1 MDVTPR
7 SAPHSAPRTGH
18 RTGHWTGRRTGHRAA
33 AANHVIAAGAAIAV
47 AAVLTVALAGCGA
60 GSTEPVWT
68 GVPSG
73 SSSAA
78 PGGPTSGSPGAGGTT
93 ASGPAASSGTPSP
106 GATSAQWKTYTDPA
120 KKVKFDLPAAWIV
133 QSTDPA
139 PGAAAGSLRLEVKKA
154 DGTFVA
160 ALATGLPVPAPSTCD
175 PAQAKAYSV
184 LNSLPVT
191 VPFADGPNVITPR
204 FVFRVIQGYKFFGTF
219 GLTGLATSAQDG
231 KACVLVNVVPGPAGI
246 GGYSFADTIAATP
259 PQTDAKVA
267 PLKSFDT
274 LAQAS
279 AYVRDSGDFAD
290 AQRMI
295 MSLAFTQN

>member
-1 MDVTPR
+1 MDVMPR
-7 SAPHSAPRTGH
+7 SAPSRAPRTGH
-18 RTGHWTGRRTGHRAA
+18 RTGHRVAHGSR
-33 AANHVIAAGAAIAV
+33 VLSAGSAV
-47 AAVLTVALAGCGA
+47 VLAAVLAATLAGCGA
-60 GSTEPVWT
+60 GSTAPVWT

-78 PGGPTSGSPGAGGTT
+78 PGGPTSGSPASGGTT
-93 ASGPAASSGTPSP
+93 ASGSAASSGSGTPSP

-133 QSTDPA
+133 QSTEPA

-184 LNSLPVT
+184 LNSLPVK
-191 VPFADGPNVITPR
+191 VPFADGPNVIAPR
-204 FVFRVIQGYKFFGTF
+204 FVFRVIQGYKFFGSF
-219 GLTGLATSAQDG
+219 GLTGLATAAQDG
-231 KACVLVNVVPGPAGI
+231 KACKLVNVVPGPAGI
-246 GGYSFADTIAATP
+246 GGYSFADTIEVTP
-259 PQTDAKVA
+259 PQADAKVA
-267 PLKSFDT
+267 PLKSFDN